1 LATLTGVGPTTATL
15 LLSVR
20 DPTRVPFFQDELF
33 HWLCGSGRRRS
44 DGGPEKVEER
54 KLKYSIKEYK
64 ELFEAVAALRQRLD
78 GRVSAEQV
86 EKVGFVVGHLDVL
99 EAAEAE
105 GLKAVLAGHVGAEAT
120 TSNNNNNRVAKR
132 VGDKASSAATEKE
145 TTTMVAGT
153 KPSGGRKKGKRD
165 GTPPMV
171 VVTAPS
177 RKRKAAEP
185 PASSTRKSQRS
196 R

>member
-1 LATLTGVGPTTATL
+1 
-15 LLSVR
+15 VR
-20 DPTRVPFFQDELF
+20 DPTQVPFFQDELF
-33 HWLCGSGRRRS
+33 HWLCGGGGG
-44 DGGPEKVEER
+44 DGGRGRDAGPGEEKVEER
-54 KLKYSIKEYK
+54 KLKYSVKEYK

-86 EKVGFVVGHLDVL
+86 EKVGFVVGHRDVL

-105 GLKAVLAGHVGAEAT
+105 GLMKADGAEAA
-120 TSNNNNNRVAKR
+120 NHKKAKR
-132 VGDKASSAATEKE
+132 VGDKASSSSAAAAAAEKE
-145 TTTMVAGT
+145 TTTTTVAGT
-153 KPSGGRKKGKRD
+153 KPSGRKKGKGD
-165 GTPPMV
+165 GTLPV

-177 RKRKAAEP
+177 GKRKAAAAEP